1 MRYTL
6 FLNYGEPAE
15 GQISDEDMAAA
26 QTAFAE
32 YAAAL
37 DGAGVLVSADVLQS
51 TAAATTV
58 TSRNGASEVI
68 DGPATIA
75 DEPVSGVFILDVPD
89 LGAAISWAERCPSA
103 SWGSIEVR
111 PSALVW
117 DREQG
122 WHQS

>member
-37 DGAGVLVSADVLQS
+37 DGAGVLRSADVLQS
-51 TAAATTV
+51 TTATTTV
-58 TSRNGASEVI
+58 TSRDGVLDRR
-68 DGPATIA
+68 DGPAIDTP
-75 DEPVSGVFILDVPD
+75 EPVSGVFIIDVPD
-89 LGAAISWAERCPSA
+89 ADAAASWAGRAPSV
-103 SWGSIEVR
+103 SWGTVEVR

-117 DREQG
+117 DREHG